1 MKVRVKKKEKKRDR
15 IVSGLSIIGFY
26 SNRSFTLRIM
36 VLKTCCTQVVYFLAS
51 TYVVCVRTQECCTT
65 EFQIKYFIKTIQ

>member
-51 TYVVCVRTQECCTT
+51 TYVVCVRTQWHLKIDNLTVGSLPV
-65 EFQIKYFIKTIQ
+65 